1 MPPTSMN
8 LNAPRSASAQP
19 SAFVPIR
26 SSTPTSNDHIHTAR
40 CAKRTADNNPID
52 HRRKRRTTVPV
63 DYSSDDS
70 IQAELDSPEEII
82 PITPVTVNNVTVRQV
97 QDTTRAHIQNG
108 IDQDVLQQGLNLTQ
122 YNMEHINNRN
132 QPIPLTTNAL
142 VMRASARRPRGE
154 AFNSYKAAQD
164 ELQSMQ
170 RFMHTNVLP
179 QITDGKIVNLFFLI

>member
-1 MPPTSMN
+1 MN

-82 PITPVTVNNVTVRQV
+82 PITIISQIIHVKN
-97 QDTTRAHIQNG
+97 
-108 IDQDVLQQGLNLTQ
+108 LNLT
-122 YNMEHINNRN
+122 
-132 QPIPLTTNAL
+132 
-142 VMRASARRPRGE
+142 S
-154 AFNSYKAAQD
+154 
-164 ELQSMQ
+164 
-170 RFMHTNVLP
+170 
-179 QITDGKIVNLFFLI
+179 